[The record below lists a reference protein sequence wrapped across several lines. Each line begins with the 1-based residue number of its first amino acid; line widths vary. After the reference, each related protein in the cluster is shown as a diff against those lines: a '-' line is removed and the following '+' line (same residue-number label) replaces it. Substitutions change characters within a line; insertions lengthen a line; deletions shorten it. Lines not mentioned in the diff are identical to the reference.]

1 MSMIEELR
9 RHYHQALIE
18 YTSGEHYET
27 LLEAKEEYFIL
38 TGKLLEED
46 DDYEARMNGFNDWYL
61 LHFVSRKDIRTPI
74 KNYLMKYGVDE
85 ALAHALLN
93 VKHSLY
99 EFLGEDS
106 QKRVVIMDMLAH
118 KKCIVS
124 DAHLIPTFIK
134 GDTFVGRMVTVEGR
148 HYLLDGQTVLPKDV
162 KQLLKKEAK
171 RIGQNDDPHQ
181 EFSFL
186 FTLESLKTR
195 WKRYGHIDAQKIF
208 AF

>member
-1 MSMIEELR
+1 MIEEIR

-61 LHFVSRKDIRTPI
+61 LNFVSRKDIRTPI
-74 KNYLMKYGVDE
+74 KNYLLKYGVDE
-85 ALAHALLN
+85 KVAQALLH
-93 VKHSLY
+93 VKHSLF

-106 QKRVVIMDMLAH
+106 HKHVVVQDMISH
-118 KKCIVS
+118 KKHVIS

-134 GDTFVGRMVTVEGR
+134 GDTFVGRMVTVDGQF
-148 HYLLDGQTVLPKDV
+148 YLMDGQTVLPKDV

-171 RIGQNDDPHQ
+171 RIGQFDDPHQ
-181 EFSFL
+181 ELCFL